1 MSQLSEDKQVSAQ
14 ELTEVIE
21 ELEQYRDRLY
31 NDTMAVAKK
40 AKKLQPMAKAQL
52 EPELTKIDA
61 RLDNLRH
68 QLATLSAK

>member
-1 MSQLSEDKQVSAQ
+1 MSQLSEDKQVSAE
-14 ELTEVIE
+14 ELSEVIQ

-52 EPELTKIDA
+52 EPELAKIDA
-61 RLDNLRH
+61 MLENLRH
-68 QLATLSAK
+68 QLATLTSD